1 MNRHLP
7 QPPLLTLATRITL
20 ARLALVPVFILVTLY
35 YIDSTREENPATFW
49 RWGAFVLFV
58 VTCLT
63 DALDGYFA
71 RSRKEVPRLGT
82 ILDPLAD
89 KLLLISGLL
98 LLTGPWGRAFHPH
111 LPIWYV
117 VLVLSRDLMLVTGSL
132 VIHTIIGNAVVLPR
146 WSGKAATFFQMTLI
160 GWVLANGNDLA
171 FLWVL
176 GAATALTGLSAI
188 QYLADGI
195 RQLETPHVHE
205 HPHAPPPSSPAV

>member
-20 ARLALVPVFILVTLY
+20 ARLALIPVFILVTLY
-35 YIDSTREENPATFW
+35 YIDSTHDESPEIFW
-49 RWGAFVLFV
+49 RWSAFVLFV

-63 DALDGYFA
+63 DALDGFFA
-71 RSRKEVPRLGT
+71 RSRREVTRLGT

-98 LLTGPWGRAFHPH
+98 LLTGPWGRAFQPH

-132 VIHTIIGNAVVLPR
+132 IIHTLMGNAVVHPR
-146 WSGKAATFFQMTLI
+146 WSGKAATFFQMMLI
-160 GWVLANGNDLA
+160 GWVLASGNGLA
-171 FLWVL
+171 FLWLL
-176 GAATALTGLSAI
+176 GAATALTGVSAI
-188 QYLADGI
+188 QYLVDGI
-195 RQLETPHVHE
+195 RQFETPHLHE
-205 HPHAPPPSSPAV
+205 PPHAQPASPPA